1 MFFFLCV
8 SNINRDFNNFVSH
21 FDLRDCIS
29 LFTLRVYLL
38 DQVANYLCYRFDGI
52 VRKLHYEV
60 EQNAIVGKPLVDI
73 EQVEASLSQQPTP
86 PATDIKTPEPSGAAT
101 PQVSPGS
108 APPPSRGPE
117 DGRGLLAT
125 PAVRRMALEHKV
137 SLSDV
142 RGSGKDG
149 RILKEDV
156 LHHVEELRSGK
167 APAPA
172 SAPAERPA
180 PPSAAAALAAA
191 KAPPAA
197 PSPVAGQPAAVA
209 GPKLVPRL
217 EPSPFASLKP
227 EQVSALIGTNRV
239 EPLRGVRK
247 SMYKSMTAA
256 LAIPSFGYMD
266 EVDLGALVSRKA
278 ALRAQFAERGLK
290 FSYMP
295 FFVKAASLALHR
307 HPVLNASI
315 DDKGENIV
323 FKVRLYLTSERAA
336 CARSMNARRQCRVL
350 NIVRRRRTTSAWR
363 WTRRAAWWCRT

>member
-1 MFFFLCV
+1 M
-8 SNINRDFNNFVSH
+8 
-21 FDLRDCIS
+21 
-29 LFTLRVYLL
+29 
-38 DQVANYLCYRFDGI
+38 
-52 VRKLHYEV
+52 
-60 EQNAIVGKPLVDI
+60 AI
-73 EQVEASLSQQPTP
+73 
-86 PATDIKTPEPSGAAT
+86 
-101 PQVSPGS
+101 
-108 APPPSRGPE
+108 
-117 DGRGLLAT
+117 
-125 PAVRRMALEHKV
+125 EHKV

-156 LHHVEELRSGK
+156 LRHVEELRSGK

-172 SAPAERPA
+172 PAEGPT
-180 PPSAAAALAAA
+180 PPSAAAAPIAT
-191 KAPPAA
+191 KAPPAVA
-197 PSPVAGQPAAVA
+197 SAVAGQPAA
-209 GPKLVPRL
+209 GPKSVPRL

-227 EQVSALIGTNRV
+227 EQLSALIGANRV

-295 FFVKAASLALHR
+295 FFVKAASLALRR

-323 FKVRLYLTSERAA
+323 FKVRLYSTSERAA
-336 CARSMNARRQCRVL
+336 CTRSVNARRQEQ
-350 NIVRRRRTTSAWR
+350 SAQHC
-363 WTRRAAWWCRT
+363 A

>member
-1 MFFFLCV
+1 MC
-8 SNINRDFNNFVSH
+8 D
-21 FDLRDCIS
+21 
-29 LFTLRVYLL
+29 
-38 DQVANYLCYRFDGI
+38 RFDGI
-52 VRKLHYEV
+52 LRKLHYEV

-73 EQVEASLSQQPTP
+73 EQLETAVAAGSQQPTT
-86 PATDIKTPEPSGAAT
+86 PASEIKKPEPSAEAT
-101 PQVSPGS
+101 PVVSPSS
-108 APPPSRGPE
+108 APPPSNGPGE
-117 DGRGLLAT
+117 GRGILAT
-125 PAVRRMALEHKV
+125 PAVRRMALEQKV

-156 LHHVEELRSGK
+156 LRYVEELRSGK
-167 APAPA
+167 APAIA
-172 SAPAERPA
+172 SAPAERRVA
-180 PPSAAAALAAA
+180 PSAAASPAVV

-197 PSPVAGQPAAVA
+197 PSPAAGQTAAVA
-209 GPKLVPRL
+209 VPKQVPRL

-227 EQVSALIGTNRV
+227 EQVAALVGANRV

-295 FFVKAASLALHR
+295 FFVKAASLALR
-307 HPVLNASI
+307 RYPVLNASI
-315 DDKGENIV
+315 DEKGENIV
-323 FKVRLYLTSERAA
+323 FKVRRTAP
-336 CARSMNARRQCRVL
+336 RSQSQHQHEHLVQ
-350 NIVRRRRTTSAWR
+350 
-363 WTRRAAWWCRT
+363 